1 MIKQKK
7 DSIIKYLF
15 LFFFGG
21 IIYYFM
27 EIFFRGYSHVSMLI
41 CGGLAFVLI
50 GLLNENP
57 NWELS
62 VLSQMVIGSL
72 IITTL
77 EFVTGLVVNVWLGLN
92 VWDYSMEP
100 YNILGQVCLAYS
112 NLWFLLSL
120 LCIVLDDFVRSF
132 VFGEEK
138 VVYKIA

>member
-1 MIKQKK
+1 
-7 DSIIKYLF
+7 
-15 LFFFGG
+15 
-21 IIYYFM
+21 M

-120 LCIVLDDFVRSF
+120 VCIVLDDFVRSF